1 MVAVHSNLNFSRF
14 QVLLTR
20 CKSSLTVWREAT
32 IIGLSSESEESCYV
46 DKKTSETSGKKITK
60 EQLSENGICLFSDR
74 IFNDLICI
82 FHFYFPAVSP
92 GTANNFCSDTSEF
105 SRCLQF
111 LDRNRHAAARIS
123 DFVFRCTTGNS
134 VRTHPQYIYQ
144 WKIFYLCHFKDCQRG
159 LP

>member
-1 MVAVHSNLNFSRF
+1 MW
-14 QVLLTR
+14 TR
-20 CKSSLTVWREAT
+20 KHLKHQAR
-32 IIGLSSESEESCYV
+32 
-46 DKKTSETSGKKITK
+46 KITK

-92 GTANNFCSDTSEF
+92 GTANNFCSDTYEF

-123 DFVFRCTTGNS
+123 DFVFRYTTGKLVSNTS
-134 VRTHPQYIYQ
+134 SICIPAEDL
-144 WKIFYLCHFKDCQRG
+144 FS
-159 LP
+159 LPL

>member
-1 MVAVHSNLNFSRF
+1 MWTRKHLKHQAKKSLKSNYQKMVSVCFLIAF
-14 QVLLTR
+14 LT
-20 CKSSLTVWREAT
+20 
-32 IIGLSSESEESCYV
+32 
-46 DKKTSETSGKKITK
+46 
-60 EQLSENGICLFSDR
+60 N
-74 IFNDLICI
+74 
-82 FHFYFPAVSP
+82 
-92 GTANNFCSDTSEF
+92 TSEF

>member
-1 MVAVHSNLNFSRF
+1 MWTRKHLKHQAKKSLKSNYPQMVSRCF
-14 QVLLTR
+14 LT
-20 CKSSLTVWREAT
+20 A
-32 IIGLSSESEESCYV
+32 LSTPSTPY
-46 DKKTSETSGKKITK
+46 
-60 EQLSENGICLFSDR
+60 DR
-74 IFNDLICI
+74 IFNYLICI

>member
-1 MVAVHSNLNFSRF
+1 MVTVHSNLNFSRF

-60 EQLSENGICLFSDR
+60 EQLSENGIYLFSDR

-82 FHFYFPAVSP
+82 FHFHFQAVSP
-92 GTANNFCSDTSEF
+92 GTTNNFCSDTSEF
-105 SRCLQF
+105 SGCLQF
-111 LDRNRHAAARIS
+111 VDRSRHATPRIP
-123 DFVFRCTTGNS
+123 DFTFRLTAGKS
-134 VRTHPQYIYQ
+134 VRTHAQYIYQ
-144 WKIFYLCHFKDCQRG
+144 WKIFSLCRFKGSQRG
-159 LP
+159 LS

>member
-1 MVAVHSNLNFSRF
+1 MVTVHSNLNFSRF

-92 GTANNFCSDTSEF
+92 GLQTIFVQTHLNFPDASNSSIATDTLQHVFQISF
-105 SRCLQF
+105 SW
-111 LDRNRHAAARIS
+111 
-123 DFVFRCTTGNS
+123 CTTGNS